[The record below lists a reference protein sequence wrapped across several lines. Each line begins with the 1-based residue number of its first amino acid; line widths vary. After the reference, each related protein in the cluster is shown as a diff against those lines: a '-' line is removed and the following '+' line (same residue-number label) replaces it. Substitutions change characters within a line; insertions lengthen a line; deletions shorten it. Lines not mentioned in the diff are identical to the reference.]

1 MRWLGRWGLR
11 ATGPVVLVF
20 LLVRVVDYGE
30 LGDIVRELQLLWALA
45 AVGTVQLIILFRSLR
60 WMEIH
65 EASGLPRAPLTYQL
79 RLTYATVLAT
89 LVLPQILNPFSRL
102 VLLLQD
108 GYQASRAA
116 VAAVL
121 EKGLDFVAFV
131 VFGLLGSIVLAST
144 FGALVW
150 WAVGA
155 SVLMLVLSVGVYAAR
170 SQLGRL
176 ISALIPKLPG
186 AGDGV
191 SDDRLGALR
200 EIGSLNARTLVRFLL
215 WSLLVAL
222 TQATTLYFLSR
233 SLGVGL
239 SYPFVVALWGVVA
252 LTMLLPLSVNG
263 LGTREGI
270 LVVAFSAAD
279 KSADAAV
286 ALGLLVLIV
295 VAIGSS
301 PGAIEW
307 LRRFFASTGRTASA
321 GTQETA
327 AVAVSSSAP
336 PQGERSR

>member
-11 ATGPVVLVF
+11 ATGPIVLVF

-30 LGDIVRELQLLWALA
+30 LGDIVGELQLLWALA
-45 AVGTVQLIILFRSLR
+45 AVGAVQLIILFRSLR

-116 VAAVL
+116 VASVL

-131 VFGLLGSIVLAST
+131 AFGLVGSIVLAST
-144 FGALVW
+144 FGALAW

-155 SVLMLVLSVGVYAAR
+155 AVLMLVMSVGAYAAR
-170 SQLGRL
+170 AHLGRL
-176 ISALIPKLPG
+176 IWALIPKLPG
-186 AGDGV
+186 AGD
-191 SDDRLGALR
+191 SANDDRLGALR

-215 WSLLVAL
+215 WSLLIAL
-222 TQATTLYFLSR
+222 TQATTFYFLSR
-233 SLGVGL
+233 SVGVGL
-239 SYPFVVALWGVVA
+239 SYPFMVALWGVVA
-252 LTMLLPLSVNG
+252 LSMLLPLSVNG
-263 LGTREGI
+263 IGTREGI

-279 KSADAAV
+279 RSADAAV
-286 ALGLLVLIV
+286 ALGLLLLVV

-307 LRRFFASTGRTASA
+307 LRRFFASPGR
-321 GTQETA
+321 TQETA
-327 AVAVSSSAP
+327 AVAVSPSAP